1 MKFCQTNE
9 HFLPSNTFV
18 DGHCHLFSFLS
29 CFFSDVTVES
39 ICHQSLSTLWWRWE
53 RWSYKQA
60 TWNGNNVRESEWVCV
75 VITNGTRHRDDR
87 LELTGDIAHILNRS
101 LPLSSQLSG
110 FQAAAAAIS
119 LEYWIAWLSSVC
131 WTGWSSASATE
142 FSLSLRRLS
151 AAAALDGLDWTT
163 ANELVYCWCSLTD
176 WLTHVTII
184 KCRSKRFVLEWRR
197 EKERRNGKTDWLDR
211 GKWGNATVNRRCSL
225 LFTAAVAPV
234 ICCHLPPAVA
244 TLIFLLHYLCSL
256 FCSLSSTFLNLL
268 PVSWGTKS
276 LPPGRRLRRSSRL
289 FSRLNLAAWLRA
301 NSARSSL

>member
-142 FSLSLRRLS
+142 FSLSPKIVSRGSPRRTR
-151 AAAALDGLDWTT
+151 LDD
-163 ANELVYCWCSLTD
+163 C
-176 WLTHVTII
+176 
-184 KCRSKRFVLEWRR
+184 
-197 EKERRNGKTDWLDR
+197 
-211 GKWGNATVNRRCSL
+211 
-225 LFTAAVAPV
+225 
-234 ICCHLPPAVA
+234 
-244 TLIFLLHYLCSL
+244 
-256 FCSLSSTFLNLL
+256 
-268 PVSWGTKS
+268 
-276 LPPGRRLRRSSRL
+276 
-289 FSRLNLAAWLRA
+289 
-301 NSARSSL
+301 